1 MTLCFTP
8 FKSQVCIKRLASI
21 EAIYKAKKAMAA
33 APMIPAAWVAWAAAP
48 VNWEAVV
55 GAADVGVVPLL
66 EGVGVALTLDTGAA
80 DVAASDVVG
89 AAEDTAAEEDGA
101 SDEAGA
107 SLVVGAAEDGATE
120 DAPGTEIG
128 TPAAAQVSSVAAM
141 AAAWSAAEQACG
153 KLV

>member
-1 MTLCFTP
+1 MHQKTF
-8 FKSQVCIKRLASI
+8 SSI

-33 APMIPAAWVAWAAAP
+33 APMIPAAWVAWAAPP

-55 GAADVGVVPLL
+55 GAADVGEVPLL

-80 DVAASDVVG
+80 DEATSDVTG

-107 SLVVGAAEDGATE
+107 SVVAGAAEDGAAE
-120 DAPGTEIG
+120 EASGTSMG
-128 TPAAAQVSSVAAM
+128 TPAAAQVSSVAAI

-153 KLV
+153 KLVWIRSHKA

>member
-1 MTLCFTP
+1 MHQKTF
-8 FKSQVCIKRLASI
+8 SSI

-33 APMIPAAWVAWAAAP
+33 APMIPAAWVAWAAPP

-55 GAADVGVVPLL
+55 GATDVGEVPLL

-80 DVAASDVVG
+80 DEAASDVTG
-89 AAEDTAAEEDGA
+89 AAEDTAAEDGA

-107 SLVVGAAEDGATE
+107 SVVAGAAEDGAAE
-120 DAPGTEIG
+120 EASGTSMG
-128 TPAAAQVSSVAAM
+128 TPAAAQVSSVAAI

-153 KLV
+153 KLAQLRSHKA